1 MHASSLGGAAFVLI
15 AFAGPAWSDALL
27 PKDIQATFF
36 TGQPFTASTPQKVKF
51 KMVFTADHKATR
63 EPLGKVGTAG
73 EGKWKLSND
82 GFCTSWK
89 DNRFNCYRL
98 ITSGENK
105 WSVMQG
111 TTAQAFWSK

>member
-1 MHASSLGGAAFVLI
+1 MRASIIGSAVL
-15 AFAGPAWSDALL
+15 ALVASNGPAWSDALL

-36 TGQPFTASTPQKVKF
+36 NGQPFTASTPQKVRF
-51 KMVFTADHKATR
+51 KMIFTADHKATR
-63 EPLGKVGTAG
+63 EPLGSVGGAG

-89 DNRFNCYRL
+89 GPRFNCYRL

-111 TTAQAFWSK
+111 TTPLAFWSK